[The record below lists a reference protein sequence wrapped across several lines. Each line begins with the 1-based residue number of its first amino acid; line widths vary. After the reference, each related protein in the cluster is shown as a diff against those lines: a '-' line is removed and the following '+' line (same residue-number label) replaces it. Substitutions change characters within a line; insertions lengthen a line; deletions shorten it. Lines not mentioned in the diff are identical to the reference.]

1 MKIENP
7 PGFIVRTEAQKAAFD
22 NGFRL
27 EHGNESGWL
36 RYGSTT
42 TEGNIWIAG
51 CSGTGPWLLSVEHAG
66 VQAEIGLP
74 SLVEMP
80 GPGNARFVFD
90 TLRDLYTALDRVYRL
105 AMSLPDAPLRQF
117 YGETAGMAR
126 ESEIQRL
133 AVQRIGQ
140 TLFRQALLRYWNGCC
155 PLTGIAEEPLLRAS
169 HIIPWSECGTDK
181 LRLDVHNG
189 LLLSALWDAAFDSG
203 LVSFADDGTI
213 LKSPTLTGP
222 AVEALDLKKSKFLKG
237 LTDSHRANL
246 ARHRLMHGY
255 LMPRSILS

>member
-1 MKIENP
+1 MDFVSSTEMNRDDSRYVSAP
-7 PGFIVRTEAQKAAFD
+7 PQKEISGLLAVRVQDHGFY
-22 NGFRL
+22 L
-27 EHGNESGWL
+27 WSML
-36 RYGSTT
+36 
-42 TEGNIWIAG
+42 
-51 CSGTGPWLLSVEHAG
+51 G

-117 YGETAGMAR
+117 YGDTVGMA
-126 ESEIQRL
+126 ETEIQRL